1 MVGPGGV
8 SSVRVGEKTG
18 WTVRKLKNPKKK
30 SANLDENRKPGI
42 FAAAHKTIEITT
54 GQTLPVSCNRIL
66 NRGMVVA

>member
-1 MVGPGGV
+1 LDSEEV
-8 SSVRVGEKTG
+8 EKS
-18 WTVRKLKNPKKK
+18 KKK